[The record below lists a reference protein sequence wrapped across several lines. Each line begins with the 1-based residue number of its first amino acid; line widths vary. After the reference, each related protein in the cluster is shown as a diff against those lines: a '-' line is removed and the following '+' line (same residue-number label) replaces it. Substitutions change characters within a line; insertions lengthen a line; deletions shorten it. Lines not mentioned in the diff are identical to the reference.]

1 MHSGISAGPNLQF
14 HDHEIIG
21 GSGSGGGGGLY
32 GAMDWSA
39 KVGLHLRCKP

>member
-21 GSGSGGGGGLY
+21 GSGSGGGLY